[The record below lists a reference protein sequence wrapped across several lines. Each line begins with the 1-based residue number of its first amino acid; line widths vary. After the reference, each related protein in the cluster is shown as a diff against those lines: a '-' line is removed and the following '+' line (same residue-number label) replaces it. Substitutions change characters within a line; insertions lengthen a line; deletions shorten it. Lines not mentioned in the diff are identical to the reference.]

1 MMSLRLMNVLLIT
14 DSTEQTTRLTHALR
28 RHHEA
33 CRIESVRTLE
43 EGIEWA
49 GRLTWD
55 VILLDADH
63 DAFSG
68 PSCIRSLRAQA
79 PQTGILL
86 HSERTVLSPLQAMQH
101 GADAVLFRQSANFT
115 DEVLS
120 ASQEVLIR
128 KERPATWGPTLSQ
141 YLHLVESTGLV
152 LYELNTRGEFTYVS
166 PGFHRW
172 LGYGDQ
178 EPLGCHY
185 SRFLDPDS
193 RRYAEQRF
201 NERRAGARATRRL
214 DLHLLPKFRKG
225 ILRTRLHAV
234 ISAKGLYAPHHTFLG
249 TLGVIHARVLTHPGQ
264 STIELPVAPEPTGQP
279 PQPTPPWEY
288 VETLWQQIHHFLG
301 KPREAELGG
310 EDRPFRTPVS
320 QPRQAETMK
329 PEPVSTSTAA
339 SSCLSPPVLDTDP
352 VPTRHEVQ
360 QPDRSLIA
368 PRQTELPTHQL
379 HTEIRSDHETVSGV
393 TTALDV
399 TGLHFHLATRSTN
412 VPTGK
417 ASIRLASDVMFLHL
431 TGIVMVDAARP
442 SAGRVLFDSIEVIQR
457 AVLLSFLEALRE
469 DPDGLKVEIV
479 ITGGTRPTSPSERS
493 PRTPW
498 TIDRGDRR
506 LNVRLPCA
514 YAALLATPKEKH
526 RNGPIA
532 LKLQDISL
540 GGCRFSSPM
549 PLPISQG
556 PFQLILAP
564 FGTPPACPIGTSG
577 SARDTV
583 YGLEGPDTLPIM
595 IIWERHPDTE
605 TPSLDQQPHWTYGA
619 RLAPIP
625 DPASGSFFRLVNH
638 QALFVMEDPE
648 RRIARRVVTDLL
660 FCMNPYDRK
669 IVLYH
674 DHEPGSRA
682 TLAPL
687 VIIVPGFAH
696 PKEGYAE
703 LAYDLASQGMQVL
716 RYDCTNHIGES
727 DALAPHA
734 MLSDMLLDFATVL
747 DLADEFWPSCPLFVI
762 GHGIGGRIA
771 ARGLKDHSRLAGLLL
786 LHAPLDLDQELHRL
800 QQTDND
806 PMQMHRQ
813 NFDSG
818 NIYGINVISEPFI
831 RDAILSRL
839 AGSQDFLDDL
849 DRLRASVGIFAPL
862 EEAAAHRDLL
872 DRMRATLGE
881 ACRFVAYLAEPIT
894 GIPVRP
900 LHPDNWF
907 DRIVRF
913 CLAEASYAP
922 RADGPV
928 LTPTQDLHLETS
940 LERTRVR
947 SLHAR
952 SSTERARNWTNYAIH
967 SRTLLNLPDYW
978 KLLERSCQLLGPLEA
993 TSRLLCIGD
1002 VSGHLG
1008 TFLLTHHAFRHRTLG
1023 PTWPVSPA
1031 YTGLDFC
1038 IDGLIQSRRIL
1049 LSILGN
1055 ISHEAPRPWPTD
1067 RYRQPS
1073 FCLGDLD
1080 SPLPLA
1086 DNSFDAVFCHIVLGH
1101 FADPL
1106 SAIRECLRVLL
1117 PGGRL
1122 VVWCLQ
1128 PDADLRTWHQHQ
1140 LSGSAPDAGPPSR
1153 ELLHAYGEIQ
1163 RSYLEGVLWR
1173 FTHRQVELLLETA
1186 GGCLPSVESALSHL
1200 LHVASAKKPNST
1212 G

>member
-14 DSTEQTTRLTHALR
+14 DSAEQTTRLTHALR
-28 RHHEA
+28 RRHEA
-33 CRIESVRTLE
+33 CRIEAIRTLE

-55 VILLDADH
+55 IILLDADH

-68 PSCIRSLRAQA
+68 ISCIHSLRAQA
-79 PQTGILL
+79 PHAGLLL
-86 HSERTVLSPLQAMQH
+86 HTERSVLSPLQAILN
-101 GADAVLFRQSANFT
+101 GADAVLFRQSTNFT

-120 ASQEVLIR
+120 AAQEVLTQE
-128 KERPATWGPTLSQ
+128 ERPATRGPTLSQ

-152 LYELNTRGEFTYVS
+152 LYELNTSGAFTYVS
-166 PGFHRW
+166 PGFHQW
-172 LGYGDQ
+172 LGYGNQ

-185 SRFLDPDS
+185 SQFLDPDS

-225 ILRTRLHAV
+225 VLRTRLHAV
-234 ISAKGLYAPHHTFLG
+234 ISAKGIYAPHHTFLG
-249 TLGVIHARVLTHPGQ
+249 TLGVIHARVSPHPGQ

-279 PQPTPPWEY
+279 PQPAPPWEY

-301 KPREAELGG
+301 KPREASLSV
-310 EDRPFRTPVS
+310 EDRSFRTPVS
-320 QPRQAETMK
+320 QSGQAEAMK
-329 PEPVSTSTAA
+329 PEPVSTAA
-339 SSCLSPPVLDTDP
+339 SPSLSPSVLETDP
-352 VPTRHEVQ
+352 VPSTHEAQ
-360 QPDRSLIA
+360 QPDTRLTT
-368 PRQTELPTHQL
+368 PRQTELPALQL
-379 HTEIRSDHETVSGV
+379 HTDIRSEHETVSGI

-399 TGLHFHLATRSTN
+399 AGLQFHLATRSTN

-431 TGIVMVDAARP
+431 TGTILVDAARP
-442 SAGRVLFDSIEVIQR
+442 SGGRVLFDPIEEIQR

-469 DPDGLKVEIV
+469 DPKGLNVEIV
-479 ITGGTRPTSPSERS
+479 ITGGTHLTSLSERS
-493 PRTPW
+493 PQTPW
-498 TIDRGDRR
+498 KIDRGDRR
-506 LNVRLPCA
+506 LNVRLPCTC
-514 YAALLATPKEKH
+514 AAFLATHKETH

-532 LKLQDISL
+532 LKLLNISL

-556 PFQLILAP
+556 SLHLILAP
-564 FGTPPACPIGTSG
+564 FDTTPAHPIGASR
-577 SARDTV
+577 SARDVV
-583 YGLEGPDTLPIM
+583 YGLESPDTLPIT
-595 IIWERHPDTE
+595 IIWERQPATE
-605 TPSLDQQPHWTYGA
+605 ATALDRQPHWTYGA

-625 DPASGSFFRLVNH
+625 DRASGVFFRLVNH

-648 RRIARRVVTDLL
+648 QRIARRVLTDLL

-669 IVLYH
+669 IALYH

-687 VIIVPGFAH
+687 VIIVPGFAN

-727 DALAPHA
+727 DAAAPHA
-734 MLSDMLLDFATVL
+734 MLSDMLLDFVTVL
-747 DLADEFWPSCPLFVI
+747 DFAAEFWPSCPLFVI
-762 GHGIGGRIA
+762 GHGIGGGIA
-771 ARGLKDHSRLAGLLL
+771 ARGLKDHPRLAGLLL
-786 LHAPLDLDQELHRL
+786 LHAPLDLNQELHRL
-800 QQTDND
+800 QHTDND
-806 PMQMHRQ
+806 PMQMHGQ
-813 NFDSG
+813 DFDSG
-818 NIYGINVISEPFI
+818 SVYGINVIPGPFI

-849 DRLRASVGIFAPL
+849 ERLRAPVGIFAPL

-881 ACRFVAYLAEPIT
+881 ACRFVTYLAEPIT
-894 GIPVRP
+894 GAPRRP

-907 DRIVRF
+907 DRIAQF
-913 CLAEASYAP
+913 CLAESSYAL
-922 RADGPV
+922 RADRRV
-928 LTPTQDLHLETS
+928 LTPTQDLQREIGLEQM
-940 LERTRVR
+940 RVR
-947 SLHAR
+947 SLHHR
-952 SSTERARNWTNYAIH
+952 SSTERVRNWTNYAIH

-993 TSRLLCIGD
+993 TGRLLCIGD

-1008 TFLLTHHAFRHRTLG
+1008 TLLLTHHAFRHRTLG
-1023 PTWPVSPA
+1023 ATWPVSPA

-1038 IDGLIQSRRIL
+1038 VDGLIQSRQIL
-1049 LSILGN
+1049 LSVLGN
-1055 ISHEAPRPWPTD
+1055 VSHEAPRPWPTD

-1080 SPLPLA
+1080 GPLPLA

-1106 SAIRECLRVLL
+1106 SALRECLRVLL

-1122 VVWCLQ
+1122 VVLCLH
-1128 PDADLRTWHQHQ
+1128 PDANLFTWHQHQ
-1140 LSGSAPDAGPPSR
+1140 LSGYAPGAGPPSR

-1163 RSYLEGVLWR
+1163 RSYLEGALWR

-1200 LHVASAKKPNST
+1200 LHVAAAQKPNST